1 MMDIQRIMQILDA
14 SSATR
19 RIIDRSL
26 HEIDRRALN
35 AMVLVKR
42 HGNKLASYGVVAQA
56 FRDQAVHLRDSA
68 APLQQTV
75 APLVRVQLRVLQ
87 HARLAEVFRRTAGIL
102 KAKGLSGDFLSQPEV
117 KWQRNAS
124 ADEAEGTTILQ
135 RLIET
140 VVRLQ
145 EGITEQEYVV
155 TNGRIEAALSEQ
167 SGAPL
172 MRVSQEMGLAV
183 AKVKDAIWRYRAEL
197 EEILHESSVRI

>member
-1 MMDIQRIMQILDA
+1 
-14 SSATR
+14 
-19 RIIDRSL
+19 
-26 HEIDRRALN
+26 
-35 AMVLVKR
+35 
-42 HGNKLASYGVVAQA
+42 
-56 FRDQAVHLRDSA
+56 
-68 APLQQTV
+68 
-75 APLVRVQLRVLQ
+75 VQLRVLQ